1 MSFLFK
7 NLRLLDP
14 RWKEAR
20 AGYEV
25 LVEGDTIKEVSAK
38 PIKASK
44 ANVIDCGKR
53 TLMPGL
59 IDCHVHTHHS
69 EVYINRMEAVPLT
82 LMMARSTGR
91 LKRMLDRG
99 FTTVR
104 DAGGADW
111 GTKTAVEFGPDPRAA
126 HVHLLPLDRPDRRPQ
141 RPQPAHRHR
150 VRRACA
156 ATAWCSSAASP
167 TARTPCARRAREQM
181 RQGADQVKLMVS
193 GGVAS
198 PYDPLESLQFTEEEI
213 TAAVEEAHAFG
224 RYVLTHAYTPEAI
237 TRAVKCGVRTIEHG
251 NLVDAPTAKLMA
263 QKGVYMVPNLI
274 AYDAMKRRAAEL
286 GMPKEMLD
294 KNDEVL
300 KYGFAE
306 LELCRKAGVRMAYGS
321 DLLGALEDEQTVE
334 FQIRGARHAGHRGHP
349 LGDADR
355 RRGRAPGRQAR
366 RRRARRLRRPA
377 GGRRRS
383 PEESRPVQGWRPA
396 PVGHHEGRPFP
407 QEHAVTALALIRRRA
422 RRWALN
428 GAATVAL
435 AYILLPLIFVVWL
448 AFFRQEIPS
457 FPPEGYS
464 LRWFAAILDQ
474 RKFVDGFSISFQVAA
489 LAMAVGLLLGVPA
502 ALCLARLQFQ
512 AARAARQPAADAASS
527 CRASC
532 WARRCTSSRSRS
544 RTGSTWT

>member
-141 RPQPAHRHR
+141 RPHRR
-150 VRRACA
+150 TDTVGPPCLCCNGMVFIRYLADGADAVRKGV
-156 ATAWCSSAASP
+156 
-167 TARTPCARRAREQM
+167 REQM
-181 RQGADQVKLMVS
+181 RQGADQIKLMVS

-237 TRAVKCGVRTIEHG
+237 QRAVKCGVRTIEHG

-334 FQIRGARHAGHRGHP
+334 FQIRGRVMPAIEVIRSATLIGAEVVRQEGKLGVVEPGAFADLLVVDGDP
-349 LGDADR
+349 LKNLGLFKDGGPHLSAIMK
-355 RRGRAPGRQAR
+355 
-366 RRRARRLRRPA
+366 
-377 GGRRRS
+377 GGRF
-383 PEESRPVQGWRPA
+383 
-396 PVGHHEGRPFP
+396 HKN
-407 QEHAVTALALIRRRA
+407 TL
-422 RRWALN
+422 
-428 GAATVAL
+428 
-435 AYILLPLIFVVWL
+435 
-448 AFFRQEIPS
+448 
-457 FPPEGYS
+457 
-464 LRWFAAILDQ
+464 
-474 RKFVDGFSISFQVAA
+474 
-489 LAMAVGLLLGVPA
+489 
-502 ALCLARLQFQ
+502 
-512 AARAARQPAADAASS
+512 
-527 CRASC
+527 
-532 WARRCTSSRSRS
+532 
-544 RTGSTWT
+544 